1 MYLIG
6 ARGLSYLKKMS
17 IRRSRSRISSFAGDH
32 PSKNLLLPNT
42 NQLIPYT
49 PQRRK
54 TGSVINCVR
63 SRDYVICTI
72 LSIHAFKVGWQIIF
86 CRSQLVCLGTL
97 YAVIGGVHSSIKQ
110 GKKSNTKWYSNV
122 KKPGPPRIPEGA
134 SAHVAPLLS
143 STSRLDYLDSPDD
156 WQTILPRCA
165 LQTCCHVFALLLC
178 SSSTARI
185 DFSFSHAQVAL
196 GISHLLND
204 LPIKH
209 TLQTW
214 LATLSLIRR

>member
-17 IRRSRSRISSFAGDH
+17 IRRSRSRISSFAGDY

-42 NQLIPYT
+42 DQLIPYT

-54 TGSVINCVR
+54 MGSVINCVR

-72 LSIHAFKVGWQIIF
+72 LSIHAFKVGWQIISY
-86 CRSQLVCLGTL
+86 RSQLVCLGTL
-97 YAVIGGVHSSIKQ
+97 YAVIGGVHSSIQQ

-134 SAHVAPLLS
+134 SAHVAPVLS
-143 STSRLDYLDSPDD
+143 STSRLDTLTRLTTGKPYCRVAPYKH
-156 WQTILPRCA
+156 A
-165 LQTCCHVFALLLC
+165 AM
-178 SSSTARI
+178 
-185 DFSFSHAQVAL
+185 FSHCCCVQVAPL
-196 GISHLLND
+196 G
-204 LPIKH
+204 
-209 TLQTW
+209 
-214 LATLSLIRR
+214 